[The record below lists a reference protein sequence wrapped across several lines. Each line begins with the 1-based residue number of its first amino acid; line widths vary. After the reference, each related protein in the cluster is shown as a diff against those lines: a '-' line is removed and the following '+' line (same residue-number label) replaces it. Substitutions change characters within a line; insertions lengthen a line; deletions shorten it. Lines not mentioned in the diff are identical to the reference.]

1 MLDKDFIFKIADEKI
16 EKFKNFNLENFDP
29 LTLDPTYTWIQEDK
43 LNERKKIIF
52 LELNKL
58 ITILTKNIKD
68 QKLNAKKLLFNF
80 INKSVQL
87 YFIFMY
93 PNNQFKYLPFSNLT
107 TQQIDRFLLYLI
119 RHEELTTKEG
129 ITSEKNLE
137 NAHSIFDLY
146 SLNHFL
152 YLIFEELLLNLGESN
167 IRNITN
173 ALRKNIRDE
182 VKDFIKMLDENG
194 NVGQTKIS
202 NKLKLTILLNKKF
215 EDGFLV

>member
-1 MLDKDFIFKIADEKI
+1 MLDKNFILKIAEEKI
-16 EKFKNFNLENFDP
+16 EKFKNLNLESLDP
-29 LTLDPTYTWIQEDK
+29 LSYDPLYIWIQEDTS
-43 LNERKKIIF
+43 NERKKIIF

-58 ITILTKNIKD
+58 ITNLTKNIKD
-68 QKLNAKKLLFNF
+68 QKLNAKKLLFNY

-87 YFIFMY
+87 YFIFMN

-129 ITSEKNLE
+129 ITSEKTLK

-152 YLIFEELLLNLGESN
+152 YLIFEELLLNLGEGN
-167 IRNITN
+167 IRNTTN
-173 ALRKNIRDE
+173 ELRKNMFNE
-182 VKDFIKMLDENG
+182 VKDFIKVLDENG
-194 NVGQTKIS
+194 NVDQTKIS
-202 NKLKLTILLNKKF
+202 NKLKLTILLNNKF
-215 EDGFLV
+215 ENEFLR